1 LTSVVDMPE
10 LAEVRWGIIGVGDV
24 CEVKAGPAFQKAE
37 GSKLVAVMR
46 RNADK
51 AKDFAV
57 RHGVPRCARL
67 MRVRLMGVRLM
78 AVGGWCWSAG
88 DGWLVLAGWFR
99 LAGLAWSVLGDWC
112 LVLEVLVA
120 FDEW

>member
-1 LTSVVDMPE
+1 MPE

-57 RHGVPRCARL
+57 RHGVPRCALDHGSWCKAHGRA
-67 MRVRLMGVRLM
+67 RRM
-78 AVGGWCWSAG
+78 AVGGWCWLADVG
-88 DGWLVLAGWFR
+88 WLVWLVGVGWLVLPGR
-99 LAGLAWSVLGDWC
+99 C
-112 LVLEVLVA
+112 LVLRAWCCMGVRVC
-120 FDEW
+120 F

>member
-1 LTSVVDMPE
+1 MPE

-24 CEVKAGPAFQKAE
+24 CEVKAGPALQKAD

-57 RHGVPRCARL
+57 RHGVPRCAL
-67 MRVRLMGVRLM
+67 MRVWLT

-88 DGWLVLAGWFR
+88 VGWLVGLVDVGWLVLPGR
-99 LAGLAWSVLGDWC
+99 C
-112 LVLEVLVA
+112 LVLRAWCWGCVLLLMSGESV
-120 FDEW
+120 

>member
-1 LTSVVDMPE
+1 VTSVTSVVDMPE

-57 RHGVPRCARL
+57 RHGVPRCAL
-67 MRVRLMGVRLM
+67 MVQQ
-78 AVGGWCWSAG
+78 
-88 DGWLVLAGWFR
+88 LVCKAHACFGSW
-99 LAGLAWSVLGDWC
+99 V
-112 LVLEVLVA
+112 
-120 FDEW
+120 